1 MDGEQPDGLVVT
13 VLGEKGW
20 VGCAARSQIEAPLDF
35 INRVIETQPAHKNGY
50 GCGILRRDGS
60 DAH

>member
-1 MDGEQPDGLVVT
+1 MDSEQPDGLVVN
-13 VLGEKGW
+13 VLGQKGW
-20 VGCAARSQIEAPLDF
+20 VGRAARSQIEAPLNF
-35 INRVIETQPAHKNGY
+35 INRVIETQPAHESGN